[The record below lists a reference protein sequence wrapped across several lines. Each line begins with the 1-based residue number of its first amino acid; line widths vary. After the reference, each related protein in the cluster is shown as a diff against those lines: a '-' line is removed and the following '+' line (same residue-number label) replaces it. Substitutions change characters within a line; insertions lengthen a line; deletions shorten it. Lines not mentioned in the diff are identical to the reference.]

1 MNQTLIDR
9 WRESGIPFAN
19 TLGVTF
25 TDASPDQVTA
35 TLEVREELC
44 TMMGTLQGGAIMA
57 IADIL
62 GAVATFHNL
71 PEGAGTTTI
80 ESKTNFLAAIPVGQ
94 KASAECLPIH
104 RGRTTQVWQTTITR
118 EDGRTAAIV
127 IQTQLVTRPNSAAK

>member
-1 MNQTLIDR
+1 MNQSLIER
-9 WRESGIPFAN
+9 WRAEGIPFAN
-19 TLGVTF
+19 TLGVEF
-25 TDASPDQVTA
+25 DELSPERVTA
-35 TLEVREELC
+35 TLDVRPELC

-94 KASAECLPIH
+94 KARAECLPIH
-104 RGRTTQVWQTTITR
+104 RGRTTQVWQTTISR
-118 EDGRTAAIV
+118 EDGKTAAIV
-127 IQTQLVTRPNSAAK
+127 VQTQLVTTPK

>member
-1 MNQTLIDR
+1 MNQSLIER
-9 WRESGIPFAN
+9 WRAEGIPFAN
-19 TLGVTF
+19 TLGVAF
-25 TDASPDQVTA
+25 DDMSPDRVTA
-35 TLEVREELC
+35 TLDVRPELC

-94 KASAECLPIH
+94 EARAECLPIH
-104 RGRTTQVWQTTITR
+104 RGRTTQVWQTTISR
-118 EDGRTAAIV
+118 EDGKTAAIV
-127 IQTQLVTRPNSAAK
+127 VQTQLVTVPK